1 MKIPIQTEGSITRV
15 RVRTRK
21 KKKLSDLYPQ
31 RAILEE
37 LRRDGTL
44 VHANDWIDHNYYED
58 LVETIPEINQRLINK
73 YGKPYKENK
82 PIEDDLINK
91 TVVIDDTIALIKRIE
106 INS

>member
-1 MKIPIQTEGSITRV
+1 MKIPIQTEGSIIRV
-15 RVRTRK
+15 KVRTK
-21 KKKLSDLYPQ
+21 KKRKLSDLYPQ

-58 LVETIPEINQRLINK
+58 LVETIPEINERLISK

-82 PIEDDLINK
+82 PVDDKLINK
-91 TVVIDDTIALIKRIE
+91 TIPIDDTVALIKRIE
-106 INS
+106 INN